1 LTTSWQIYRG
11 TGQPHDG
18 IARLPDPPGWRRF
31 TGRPDLA
38 VPDYPDESSIRRLG
52 DENVQREPTPDEIR
66 VVNAALYL
74 RRPLLVTGK
83 PGTGKSTLAYSVARE
98 LKLGP
103 VLKWPITSRTTL
115 QQGLYHYDA
124 VGRLHDENVRNL
136 RATAG
141 ARSAMAET
149 DIGRYVRLGPL
160 GTALL
165 PYGRPRVLLIDEID
179 KSDVDLPND
188 LLNVFEEGEFTIDEL
203 ARLPEDQANVK
214 VMTADEDLRRVPVH
228 RGRVQCHLFPFI
240 VMTSNDERDFPP
252 AFLRRCLTVRLQPP
266 TAEQLS
272 AMIAAH
278 LGEERIAD
286 ARSVVDQFLRR
297 RTEGD
302 LAADQLLN
310 VIFLTARRGE
320 ESDLEWREVVNAL
333 LHSLRAADGI

>member
-31 TGRPDLA
+31 TGEPDLA
-38 VPDYPDESSIRRLG
+38 VPDYPDEDSVRRLG
-52 DENVQREPTPDEIR
+52 DESVARKPTPDEIR
-66 VVNAALYL
+66 IVNAALYL

-103 VLKWPITSRTTL
+103 VLKWSITSRTTL

-136 RATAG
+136 RANADNR
-141 ARSAMAET
+141 ASMAET
-149 DIGRYVRLGPL
+149 DIGRYIRLGPL

-165 PYGRPRVLLIDEID
+165 PYSRPRVVLIDEID
-179 KSDVDLPND
+179 KSDIDLPND

-203 ARLPEDQANVK
+203 ARLPEDQADVK

-228 RGRVQCHLFPFI
+228 RGRVRCHLFPFI
-240 VMTSNDERDFPP
+240 VMSSNDEREFPP

-278 LGEERIAD
+278 LGVERAD
-286 ARSVVDQFLRR
+286 EARSLVDQFLRR

-310 VIFLTARRGE
+310 VIFLTALHGME
-320 ESDLEWREVVNAL
+320 PELEWREVVNAL
-333 LHSLRAADGI
+333 LHSLRAADVI